1 MRWSGVDRFRSN
13 RHARRHLIA
22 CAVTSLALTVAG
34 AGVGDAQELGNAAR
48 GRVLAGD
55 LCADCHLTEPGA
67 GKSPSAAAPPFA
79 EVAKTR
85 GMTAMALT
93 VWLRTSHPSMPN
105 IMLRPDT
112 ADDIIAYILS
122 LRARTP

>member
-1 MRWSGVDRFRSN
+1 MHPSGVDRFRRN
-13 RHARRHLIA
+13 QNARQRLIA
-22 CAVTSLALTVAG
+22 CALTSLALFLG
-34 AGVGDAQELGNAAR
+34 AGLSNAQEPGNAAR
-48 GRVLAGD
+48 GRMSAGD
-55 LCADCHLTEPGA
+55 LCADCHRTEPGA
-67 GKSPSAAAPPFA
+67 GPSPLATAPRFA

-85 GMTAMALT
+85 GMTAMALN

-122 LRARTP
+122 LRTQTP